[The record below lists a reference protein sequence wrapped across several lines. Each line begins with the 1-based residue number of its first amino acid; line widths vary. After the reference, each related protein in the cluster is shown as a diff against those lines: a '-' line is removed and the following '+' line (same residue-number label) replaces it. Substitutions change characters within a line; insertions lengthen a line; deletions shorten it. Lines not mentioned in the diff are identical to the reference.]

1 LGISTT
7 QLGIIKSYRKV
18 RELTLKSNVKALL
31 VDLDGTLVDS
41 REAYV
46 EAFRAG
52 MSAIGR
58 TKVNYDVA
66 FEVPRRLEV
75 GLPIDELVGSRS
87 SVKRF
92 LETYLAT
99 YYAVTLDRSR
109 PFPNVFDALETL
121 SGRFSLALITM
132 RFVDNKKLME
142 ELRKLGFL
150 KYFRV
155 VVTALDVRSPK
166 PSPEALLKCARC
178 LNVSLR
184 QCVTV
189 GDSVVDVR
197 AGKLAGTKTVAV
209 ISGLFSREE
218 LEKEQPDVII
228 QNFSE
233 IPSLLL

>member
-1 LGISTT
+1 
-7 QLGIIKSYRKV
+7 
-18 RELTLKSNVKALL
+18 
-31 VDLDGTLVDS
+31 
-41 REAYV
+41 
-46 EAFRAG
+46 
-52 MSAIGR
+52 
-58 TKVNYDVA
+58 
-66 FEVPRRLEV
+66 
-75 GLPIDELVGSRS
+75 VGSRS